1 MALLNRQELRQK
13 AQRKFG
19 SFAKSESS
27 KVLNESTR
35 TFSATKTYD
44 IFLSHSYLDAD
55 EIEALKEVFED
66 HKFSVYVDWI
76 EDKQLR
82 RDNVTIDT
90 AKTIKQRLRSCKTL
104 VYAFS
109 INSPNSKWMPWEL
122 GFFDGYNGKV
132 SVLPLTDTPTG
143 QESYK
148 GVEFVGIYPYITKT
162 KNLAQNET
170 LYVNEADDIY
180 VEYLKWLKGEN
191 PTKRT

>member
-1 MALLNRQELRQK
+1 MALLNRQELKLK
-13 AQRKFG
+13 AERKFG
-19 SFAKSESS
+19 SFAKSESA
-27 KVLNESTR
+27 KILNESTR

-55 EIEALKEVFED
+55 EIEAIKEVFED
-66 HKFSVYVDWI
+66 HKFTVYVDWI

-90 AKTIKQRLRSCKTL
+90 AQTIKLRLRSCKTL

-132 SVLPLTDTPTG
+132 SVLPLTDAPTS
-143 QESYK
+143 QESFK

-162 KNLAQNET
+162 KNLAHKET

-180 VEYLKWLKGEN
+180 AEYSEWLNGRK
-191 PTKRT
+191 PYKRT